1 MVYQQLLKIFSSVI
15 FSSGVDVPQHHHLHE
30 PVLTHS
36 YCQGIGSSP
45 LLGETIGQRLDK
57 VTELYPDRECVIF
70 VDDNER
76 STYADFREEVCLII
90 VIIRF

>member
-1 MVYQQLLKIFSSVI
+1 MYGEPKTIDF
-15 FSSGVDVPQHHHLHE
+15 FCNFYRYGVDVPQHHHLHE

-57 VTELYPDRECVIF
+57 ITELYPDRECVVF

-76 STYADFREEVCLII
+76 STFADFREEVWLII
-90 VIIRF
+90 MIIRF